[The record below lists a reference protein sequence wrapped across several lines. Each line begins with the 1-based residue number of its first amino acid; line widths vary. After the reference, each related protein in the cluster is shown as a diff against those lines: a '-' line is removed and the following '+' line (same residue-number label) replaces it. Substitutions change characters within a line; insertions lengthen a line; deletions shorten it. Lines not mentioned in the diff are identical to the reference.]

1 VIKSSGHLITEVIDM
16 AIQFAVEN
24 GNLGIFR
31 VNGKLGVVELEAA
44 QKEAEEVIKK
54 EGDIRILVVLE
65 NFAGWEKAKGWGDIS
80 FPLQNDPY
88 IKKIAIVGDAE
99 WRDLVY
105 AFTGKGLR
113 EVPIEYFEANREDA
127 ARQWLD
133 IA

>member
-1 VIKSSGHLITEVIDM
+1 M
-16 AIQFAVEN
+16 PVEFTVEK
-24 GNLGIFR
+24 GNLGVFR
-31 VNGKLGVVELEAA
+31 VSGQLSVAELEAA

-54 EGDIRILVVLE
+54 EGHLRILVVFE
-65 NFAGWEKAKGWGDIS
+65 NFAGWEKGKGWEDIS
-80 FPLQNDPY
+80 FSERNDPY
-88 IKKIAIVGDAE
+88 IKKMAIVGDAE

-113 EVPIEYFEANREDA
+113 KVPIEYFDVNQEEA

>member
-1 VIKSSGHLITEVIDM
+1 M
-16 AIQFAVEN
+16 AIQFAVEK
-24 GNLGIFR
+24 GDLGVFH
-31 VNGKLGVVELEAA
+31 VSGKLGVAELEAA

-54 EGDIRILVVLE
+54 EGHLRILVVLE
-65 NFAGWEKAKGWGDIS
+65 NFAGWEKGKGWEDIS
-80 FPLQNDPY
+80 FPQRNDPY

-113 EVPIEYFEANREDA
+113 EVPIEYFEVSQEEA